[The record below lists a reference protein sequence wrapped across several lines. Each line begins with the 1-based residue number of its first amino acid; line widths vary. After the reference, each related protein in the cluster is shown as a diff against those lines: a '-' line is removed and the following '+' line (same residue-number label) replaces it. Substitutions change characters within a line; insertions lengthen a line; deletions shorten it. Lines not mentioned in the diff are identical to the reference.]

1 MPYDRPENI
10 KNLLVKQVVS
20 PVQWE
25 KSVKYMLSQ
34 GVDTFIEVG
43 PGKTLSNFVKRIDKK
58 TTILNVEDM
67 NSLEKTLK
75 TLEAK

>member
-1 MPYDRPENI
+1 
-10 KNLLVKQVVS
+10 
-20 PVQWE
+20 
-25 KSVKYMLSQ
+25 MLSQ